1 MRKSIVLSILLT
13 FLAAPAAF
21 AQKAAPP
28 SGFLPLDEL
37 DIFPADKLSVE
48 INLDGALLRMVA
60 EATKGSDPD
69 LARLLSGL
77 RSIRVQVLPLEG
89 EDESSVKSSI
99 GRAIRWLDGQGWKS
113 TMRVRDKGDETH
125 IYLKEADGKVMGMT
139 VLALEHGGE
148 AVVINIA
155 GRFDPADIGRISRG
169 LDLDIDLPDMDK
181 APSQEKPQEKK
192 KPE

>member
-1 MRKSIVLSILLT
+1 MRKSIVLSLFLLVLT
-13 FLAAPAAF
+13 ASGGF

-89 EDESSVKSSI
+89 ENESSVKSSI

-181 APSQEKPQEKK
+181 APPQEKPQEKK